1 MAVFLDT
8 FDFSASGLSS
18 NLNQKLPLLF
28 SASPGSLFKFAGM
41 IFHLLVFYPHVQLMP
56 IALLVCLENT
66 FWNIIDGNFVE
77 LFKKSFTLYVESGKK
92 KKMEADIQFDIF
104 INQYW
109 PRTNSEK
116 FYAKFYEIV
125 IENFLRKFYY
135 FYLI

>member
-1 MAVFLDT
+1 
-8 FDFSASGLSS
+8 
-18 NLNQKLPLLF
+18 
-28 SASPGSLFKFAGM
+28 
-41 IFHLLVFYPHVQLMP
+41 MP
-56 IALLVCLENT
+56 TALLVCLENT